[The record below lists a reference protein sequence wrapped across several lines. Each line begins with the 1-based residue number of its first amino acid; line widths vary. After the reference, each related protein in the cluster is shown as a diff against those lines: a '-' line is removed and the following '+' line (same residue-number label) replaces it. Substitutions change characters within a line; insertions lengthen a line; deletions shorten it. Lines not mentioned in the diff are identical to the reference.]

1 MSRITRRNAARQ
13 DLVDIAYYYIR
24 QGSPASA
31 QRFRNQAEALF
42 GRLADMPGMGTPY
55 DHDHPALAELR
66 FLPVTR
72 FKKYLVFYRVIPG
85 GIEVVRVL
93 HGSRD
98 LQGTLTE
105 EFGIGEQDE
114 AEPGE

>member
-1 MSRITRRNAARQ
+1 
-13 DLVDIAYYYIR
+13 
-24 QGSPASA
+24 
-31 QRFRNQAEALF
+31 
-42 GRLADMPGMGTPY
+42 MPGMGTPY

-72 FKKYLVFYRVIPG
+72 FKKYRVFYRAIPV

-98 LQGTLTE
+98 LQSILAE
-105 EFGIGEQDE
+105 EFGIGEQDDD
-114 AEPGE
+114 EPGE